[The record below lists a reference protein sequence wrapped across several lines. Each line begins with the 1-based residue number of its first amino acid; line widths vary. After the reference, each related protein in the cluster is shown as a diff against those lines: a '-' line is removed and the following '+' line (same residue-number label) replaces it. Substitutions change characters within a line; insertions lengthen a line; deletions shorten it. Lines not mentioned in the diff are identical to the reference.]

1 MSETFEDSD
10 SKKMLFLKGPDRSK
24 VDDPGGLNWT
34 VQTTESGRSRV
45 KVDGPEIKTST
56 VRKETIVSDFLL
68 QIHVLMDL
76 TRPGL
81 YFFNHRIFVIRRN
94 GAKNFLKKKNWVF
107 SRQKV

>member
-45 KVDGPEIKTST
+45 KVDGP
-56 VRKETIVSDFLL
+56 
-68 QIHVLMDL
+68 
-76 TRPGL
+76 
-81 YFFNHRIFVIRRN
+81 
-94 GAKNFLKKKNWVF
+94 KKQLEGPKKGN
-107 SRQKV
+107 